1 MNKETMP
8 DVKIEP
14 WMRPLATKIVTDSA
28 NAVVTYPHQLQDLI
42 EEAMRDIATAYAARE
57 QDGELRDAVLLLTI
71 ADHEGLWPPDADCEH
86 LYERDLLAN
95 RQDMTGEYT
104 AWITEKGYEVIK
116 RALKSALSTRSLT
129 DERTDRE

>member
-14 WMRPLATKIVTDSA
+14 WMEPLARDIEHYALGESSC
-28 NAVVTYPHQLQDLI
+28 LI
-42 EEAMRDIATAYAARE
+42 WPVIEKKIATAYAARE